1 MTLNIFCSCLHLPV
15 PGLQDF
21 GNLPSLCG
29 AEEEAQGFTHE
40 GARLMW
46 LMSGPKGMPILK
58 TTKAVPMSASDSLGP
73 TEARL

>member
-1 MTLNIFCSCLHLPV
+1 MV
-15 PGLQDF
+15 
-21 GNLPSLCG
+21 